1 MHHMP
6 CSNMLSIWDK
16 RQKADREKGE
26 AGVCVPSK
34 CPPLWLGTTAGEG
47 GQVRNKRIYGK
58 GSSVFIFQTFSF
70 YIGSGNSCLVM
81 KGWGKR
87 CARGKFGPA
96 HALAGCPDYLREWAG
111 CAGENKIVFKCFA
124 KFLSNHSCKRF
135 LSKRE
140 LYSKTRGCFAF
151 EDCMLDQYSSYFSAH
166 TLGSNWDYR
175 GNEGWCWGS
184 RVLWW
189 GTGEQ
194 EGGTCLGWLTY
205 YTSRQIFLMVD
216 IETPKPKLI
225 NVKFL

>member
-140 LYSKTRGCFAF
+140 LYSKNQRLFCLWGLHSRSIFQLF
-151 EDCMLDQYSSYFSAH
+151 FS
-166 TLGSNWDYR
+166 
-175 GNEGWCWGS
+175 
-184 RVLWW
+184 
-189 GTGEQ
+189 
-194 EGGTCLGWLTY
+194 TY
-205 YTSRQIFLMVD
+205 IG
-216 IETPKPKLI
+216 
-225 NVKFL
+225 